1 MATVWWEIPI
11 AVSAETAW
19 AALRRVDL
27 AHELFSPVLTAGTM
41 DGDIR
46 TVTFANGLVARERV
60 ITVDEARKR
69 VVYTVLGGVF
79 DHHSASMQITPID
92 EVSCRFLWISDFLP
106 DERAQMVAPLV
117 EQGAAALAKNILTQ
131 QVAIELADGDP

>member
-1 MATVWWEIPI
+1 MATIWWEISI

-27 AHELFSPVLTAGTM
+27 AHKLFAPVLTEGRM

-60 ITVDEARKR
+60 ITVDEPRKR
-69 VVYTVLGGVF
+69 VAYSVLGEVF
-79 DHHSASMQITPID
+79 EHHSSSMQIVPVD
-92 EVSCRFLWISDFLP
+92 GASCRFIWISDFLP

-117 EQGAAALAKNILTQ
+117 EQGSAALARNI
-131 QVAIELADGDP
+131 ESSSS